1 MGIEDRD
8 YYRDRSWRR
17 RKPSERPPP
26 RDRSRTAARAQ
37 EITGEPYPP
46 SSAAPATAYSP
57 ILAGAEKRRQ
67 RRVVAACLT
76 AFAFAG
82 AAIGVALVLSGACA

>member
-17 RKPSERPPP
+17 KPSKPLPP

-37 EITGEPYPP
+37 EITGESYPP

-57 ILAGAEKRRQ
+57 ILAGAAKRRH
-67 RRVVAACLT
+67 RWAVAAWLA

-82 AAIGVALVLSGACA
+82 AAIGAALVLPGACA